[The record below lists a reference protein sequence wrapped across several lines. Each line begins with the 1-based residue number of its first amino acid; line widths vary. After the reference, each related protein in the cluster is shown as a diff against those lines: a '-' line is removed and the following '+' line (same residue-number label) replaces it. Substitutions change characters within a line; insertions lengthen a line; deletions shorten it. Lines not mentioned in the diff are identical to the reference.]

1 MIPAGLLRET
11 FIVERRPTAER
22 NEVGE
27 VVESATWDTVVT
39 LRGMYEATTYIEQEQ
54 RGKMAGSISALV
66 RTRYYAGLTGGMRL
80 RWTSRGDRILSISAV
95 VERGNREELEITV
108 EEHVQ

>member
-11 FIVERRPTAER
+11 FIVEQRPTAER

-27 VVESATWDTVVT
+27 VVESAEWNYVAE

-54 RGKMAGSISALV
+54 RGKIAGSISAIV
-66 RTRYYAGLTGGMRL
+66 RTRFNKDVTGGMRL
-80 RWTSRGDRILSISAV
+80 RWRSRQDRILSISAV
-95 VERGNREELEITV
+95 VERGNRDELEITV